1 MDSFTQNNR
10 LDSLK
15 GTVLKVGFNHNSGG
29 WKGAYSK
36 EKTHF
41 NGPANI
47 WDGPSIQF
55 VREAGKHSKFPNK
68 NQFHSGIRLEADYIA
83 FILLFCN
90 GSTQQP

>member
-1 MDSFTQNNR
+1 MDSFTETKR

-15 GTVLKVGFNHNSGG
+15 GNVLRVGFNHNSGG

-41 NGPANI
+41 KGPANL

-55 VREAGKHSKFPNK
+55 VREAGTYTVPHS
-68 NQFHSGIRLEADYIA
+68 RRD
-83 FILLFCN
+83 
-90 GSTQQP
+90 